1 MVYWVKIR
9 STEGQMGVIN
19 PMNQINSIACS
30 ARADLSP
37 ALASLKTPISTRGFR
52 GFLFGFNW
60 CRFPNPKRDDSGT
73 MIEKD
78 RPTGLI
84 WPTLCFLLSD
94 DKEALTLHNFT
105 GSVST

>member
-1 MVYWVKIR
+1 MTIPKNTIKL
-9 STEGQMGVIN
+9 N
-19 PMNQINSIACS
+19 ACS
-30 ARADLSP
+30 GADSSS
-37 ALASLKTPISTRGFR
+37 ALFFPKALKSIRGFR
-52 GFLFGFNW
+52 GFFFGFNW